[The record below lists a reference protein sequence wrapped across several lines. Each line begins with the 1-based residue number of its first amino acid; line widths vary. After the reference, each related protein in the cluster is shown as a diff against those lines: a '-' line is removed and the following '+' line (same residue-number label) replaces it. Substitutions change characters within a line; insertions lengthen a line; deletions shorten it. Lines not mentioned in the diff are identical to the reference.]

1 VSLGC
6 ASDGAKLGFRS
17 GTNNCGKPCAE
28 CNPDSHT
35 QPREEGNARSG
46 SEAGAQSREN
56 RDTGSRR
63 GSKGQAQCHTQT
75 ESDARTKTCVRP
87 SAIYNS
93 GSGIGAEG
101 RTWRYHKP
109 RCSDGSNASAQSGA
123 EYNSG
128 CRRGS
133 KGPA

>member
-17 GTNNCGKPCAE
+17 GTNDCGKPCAE

-46 SEAGAQSREN
+46 SKVGAQSREN

-75 ESDARTKTCVRP
+75 ESDARTKTCVWPKAEYHPFSR
-87 SAIYNS
+87 N
-93 GSGIGAEG
+93 GAECCA
-101 RTWRYHKP
+101 R
-109 RCSDGSNASAQSGA
+109 
-123 EYNSG
+123 
-128 CRRGS
+128 
-133 KGPA
+133 